1 MSKRA
6 NTTVV
11 GAFVIGAI
19 ALILGAVV
27 LFGTGQFFNE
37 RVVVVTVFE
46 GSVTGLD
53 VGSPVEFRGVPVGT
67 VTSIKALYDSQKTS
81 FVIPVYMSLDADSV
95 TNIRTDEPQQSPE
108 FEIEKMI
115 ERGLRAQLDIRS
127 LVTGKKFVALE
138 FHPDTPARIVS
149 VDTDIPEIPSIASR
163 LEKVTSLFDKLDVDQ
178 LAGKAVLTLDG
189 ISALVNSPALARTI
203 DNLDEA
209 SRNANNLFIQ
219 LQSDTS
225 NLSQS
230 TIETLE
236 QTRRSVASA
245 ESALATTL
253 SDLSRLSN
261 STDQRL
267 ERVAQTLDATL
278 LSVRKL
284 AANLDEQIQPL
295 SDSAKATMDQAT
307 VTIRSAENLIGEESN
322 TRYNLDTMLE
332 ELAAAAR
339 SVRQMADYLE
349 QNPDALLK
357 GRGK

>member
-67 VTSIKALYDSQKTS
+67 VTTIKALYDSQKTS

-95 TNIRTDEPQQSPE
+95 TNIRTDEPQESPE

-138 FHPDTPARIVS
+138 FHPDTPARIVG
-149 VDTDIPEIPSIASR
+149 VDIDIPEIPSIASR
-163 LEKVTSLFDKLDVDQ
+163 LEKVTSMFDKLDIDQ

-209 SRNANNLFIQ
+209 SRNANKLFVQ
-219 LQSDTS
+219 LQSETS
-225 NLSQS
+225 NLSQ
-230 TIETLE
+230 TTTETLE
-236 QTRRSVASA
+236 QTKRSVASA
-245 ESALATTL
+245 EQALATTL

-261 STDQRL
+261 STDERL
-267 ERVAQTLDATL
+267 ERVAQTLDTTL

-284 AANLDEQIQPL
+284 AANLDEQVQPL
-295 SDSAKATMDQAT
+295 SDSAKATMEQAT

-322 TRYNLDTMLE
+322 TRYNLDTVLE

>member
-19 ALILGAVV
+19 ALVLGAVM

-67 VTSIKALYDSQKTS
+67 VTSIKALYDPEKTS
-81 FVIPVYMSLDADSV
+81 FVIPVYMSLDSDSI
-95 TNIRTDEPQQSPE
+95 TNIRPDEPKTSPE
-108 FEIEKMI
+108 YEVRKMI
-115 ERGLRAQLDIRS
+115 ERGLRARLDIRS

-138 FHPDTPARIVS
+138 FHPNTPANIVG
-149 VDTDIPEIPSIASR
+149 VDSKIPEIPSITSR
-163 LEKVTSLFDKLDVDQ
+163 LEKVTSLFDKLDVEQ
-178 LAGKAVLTLDG
+178 LASKALLTLDG
-189 ISALVNSPALARTI
+189 IATFVNSPVLASAVA
-203 DNLDEA
+203 NLDDTA
-209 SRNANNLFIQ
+209 RNANKLLVQ
-219 LQSDTS
+219 LQADTQK
-225 NLSQS
+225 LSQT

-236 QTRRSVASA
+236 QTRQSVAAA
-245 ESALATTL
+245 ESALKVTL
-253 SDLSRLSN
+253 ADVSRLSN
-261 STDQRL
+261 DTDERLESVLQRL
-267 ERVAQTLDATL
+267 DTALATVQTLAT
-278 LSVRKL
+278 
-284 AANLDEQIQPL
+284 NLDAQLRPL
-295 SDSAKATMDQAT
+295 STSAKATMDQAT
-307 VTIRSAENLIGEESN
+307 LTLRTAESLISEDSN
-322 TRYNLDTMLE
+322 TRYNLDTTLE

-357 GRGK
+357 GRGH

>member
-19 ALILGAVV
+19 ALVLGAVM

-67 VTSIKALYDSQKTS
+67 VTSIKALYDPVKTS
-81 FVIPVYMSLDADSV
+81 FVIPVYMSLDGDSI
-95 TNIRTDEPQQSPE
+95 TNIRPDEPKTSPE
-108 FEIEKMI
+108 YEVRKMI
-115 ERGLRAQLDIRS
+115 ERGLRARLDIRS

-138 FHPDTPARIVS
+138 FHPNTPANVVG
-149 VDTDIPEIPSIASR
+149 VDSTIPEIPSIASR
-163 LEKVTSLFDKLDVDQ
+163 LEKVTSMFDKLDVEQ
-178 LAGKAVLTLDG
+178 LASKALLTLDG
-189 ISALVNSPALARTI
+189 IATFVNSPVLASAVA
-203 DNLDEA
+203 NLDDSA
-209 SRNANNLFIQ
+209 RNANKLLVQ
-219 LQSDTS
+219 LQADTQK
-225 NLSQS
+225 LSQT

-236 QTRRSVASA
+236 QTRQSVASA
-245 ESALATTL
+245 ESALKVTL
-253 SDLSRLSN
+253 ADVSRLSN
-261 STDQRL
+261 NTDERLEHVLQRL
-267 ERVAQTLDATL
+267 DNALAAVQTLTTNIDGQL
-278 LSVRKL
+278 K
-284 AANLDEQIQPL
+284 PL
-295 SDSAKATMDQAT
+295 STSVKATMDQAT
-307 VTIRSAENLIGEESN
+307 LTLRTAESLISEDSN
-322 TRYNLDTMLE
+322 TRYNLDTTLE

-357 GRGK
+357 GRGQ